1 MKGYELRFNV
11 YADSQE
17 EADKAATAIKQFIS
31 DMAGKGIAVS
41 ANKIAEA
48 VTKWKN
54 NFLVTNYFK

>member
-31 DMAGKGIAVS
+31 DMAGNGIAVS